1 MLPQSEHQ
9 PITPLSAAAM
19 ETVTYFV
26 VFHKASTCL
35 VEKEPAEKLFAA
47 RALDA
52 HVAELL
58 GLGSGMG
65 FLGPSSNWVRSS
77 RQQLQ
82 AATSIPCLRCSKELG
97 GTPSYLNHHGKQIL
111 RVSGILSLHRFQF
124 FYVFNPLKLGV
135 MLMLLPERTSS

>member
-35 VEKEPAEKLFAA
+35 VEKEPAKKLFAA
-47 RALDA
+47 RAVHA
-52 HVAELL
+52 QVVELL

-65 FLGPSSNWVRSS
+65 FLGW
-77 RQQLQ
+77 QQLGAQ
-82 AATSIPCLRCSKELG
+82 LRAAASGCHLNSLLEVLQGAG
-97 GTPSYLNHHGKQIL
+97 GHTFLPKPPRQTNTACFRHFE
-111 RVSGILSLHRFQF
+111 LHRFQF